1 MRMSPPVYPRWRG
14 EHPRNCR
21 TRLSPGGL
29 SPLARGTHVVPV
41 KANRIARFIPAG
53 AGNTTTHAPF
63 VSIATVYPRWRGEH
77 SKACEASSNEDG
89 LSPLAR
95 GTRFSL
101 FERFAHQRF
110 IPAGAG
116 NTAQPGFE
124 SASITVY
131 PRWRGEHFPP
141 TNHITEVNGLSPLAR
156 GTQTLLNRCNGA
168 WRFIPAGAG
177 NTYEPSLRAWCSS
190 VYPRW
195 RGEHLIY

>member
-1 MRMSPPVYPRWRG
+1 MRFVRS
-14 EHPRNCR
+14 
-21 TRLSPGGL
+21 
-29 SPLARGTHVVPV
+29 
-41 KANRIARFIPAG
+41 RFIPAG
-53 AGNTTTHAPF
+53 AGNTEAYAKKF
-63 VSIATVYPRWRGEH
+63 GWESVYPRWRGEH
-77 SKACEASSNEDG
+77 NCNVVQQHRGVG

-95 GTRFSL
+95 GTLAFNTGLRSS
-101 FERFAHQRF
+101 ERF

-116 NTAQPGFE
+116 NTWPLCPD
-124 SASITVY
+124 SSLISVY

-177 NTYEPSLRAWCSS
+177 NTWVQLGVSNANA

-195 RGEHLIY
+195 RGEHIRRVNYMAMKRGLSPLARGTPFA

>member
-95 GTRFSL
+95 GTPFLQHS
-101 FERFAHQRF
+101 FVKHTRF

-116 NTAQPGFE
+116 NTEAYAKKFGWE
-124 SASITVY
+124 SVY
-131 PRWRGEHFPP
+131 PRWRGEH
-141 TNHITEVNGLSPLAR
+141 NCNVVQQHRGVGLSPLAR
-156 GTQTLLNRCNGA
+156 GTRGVIIRQHINE
-168 WRFIPAGAG
+168 RFIPAGAG
-177 NTYEPSLRAWCSS
+177 NT
-190 VYPRW
+190 
-195 RGEHLIY
+195 I